1 MSIQSYLRIIG
12 ARKRLILGVTFAA
25 FVGSALLALIW
36 PNAYE
41 SSVRIHVQAVPPAAT
56 PVTGESYYSEEYYR
70 QLLAQYNIE
79 DFSEIVQGQA
89 FAASISAIVAERY
102 GLRLTPKVI
111 GDSLRSDHN
120 HRVLELT
127 FTSSEPLV
135 AQALAD
141 AAETLLESKAKDYS
155 LAVREGLVSLTIIDP
170 ASDPE
175 ATSLIRLGLDM
186 FARTLVAFLLITGL
200 AFVLE
205 VLSGICRS
213 REDVEEALSVPVIS
227 TIPPIAQNANES
239 GQEVPDQYS
248 ESEGTAHA

>member
-1 MSIQSYLRIIG
+1 MSIQSYLRILG
-12 ARKRLILGVTFAA
+12 ARKRLILGVTFVA
-25 FVGSALLALIW
+25 FVGSVLLALIW

-56 PVTGESYYSEEYYR
+56 PETGESYYSEEYYR
-70 QLLAQYNIE
+70 QLLAQFNIE

-89 FAASISAIVAERY
+89 FAASISSMVAERY
-102 GLRLTPKVI
+102 ALQLTPRQI
-111 GDSLRSDHN
+111 EDSLRSNHN

-141 AAETLLESKAKDYS
+141 AAQTLLETNAKDYS
-155 LAVREGLVSLTIIDP
+155 LAVHRGIVSLTIIDP

-175 ATSLIRLGLDM
+175 ATSLVRLGLDM

-213 REDVEEALSVPVIS
+213 REDVEEALSIPVIS
-227 TIPPIAQNANES
+227 IIPPIAPSVGES
-239 GQEVPDQYS
+239 GQKAPDQS
-248 ESEGTAHA
+248 LESEGTAHA

>member
-1 MSIQSYLRIIG
+1 MSIQSYLRILG
-12 ARKRLILGVTFAA
+12 ARKRLILGVTFVA
-25 FVGSALLALIW
+25 FIGSALLALIW

-56 PVTGESYYSEEYYR
+56 PETGESYYSEEYYR

-89 FAASISAIVAERY
+89 FAASISELVAERY
-102 GLRLTPKVI
+102 DLQLTPKQI
-111 GDSLRSDHN
+111 EDSLRSNHN
-120 HRVLELT
+120 HRVLELV

-141 AAETLLESKAKDYS
+141 AAQTLLELNAKEYS
-155 LAVREGLVSLTIIDP
+155 LAVRDDIVSLTIIDP

-213 REDVEEALSVPVIS
+213 REDVEEALSLPVLSI
-227 TIPPIAQNANES
+227 IPPIAQSAEES
-239 GQEVPDQYS
+239 GQRVPDQYS
-248 ESEGTAHA
+248 DSEGTAHA